1 MQIDQL
7 KLALRR
13 RNPWEAL
20 DLGLIM
26 LRHWR
31 GSIYRM
37 WFATFVPFSLLILAL
52 LWQHPTIAFFVIWW
66 LKPLFDRLLLKIF
79 AEASFGAP
87 PSVREV
93 WQALPR
99 LLRHSGLISGLSFR
113 RFNISRSFDLPVWQ
127 LEAQAGKSGR
137 ARLRVLS
144 RKTGSYAAWLTIVCL
159 HIVAIFE
166 FGFVGLTQL
175 LIPSDGLTA
184 LSWGDVFFGESSKTY
199 ALLFNLSWLLAES
212 IVEPF
217 YVAAGFSLYLN
228 RRSELEG
235 WDIEVTFRRMSERQ
249 RQTTPS
255 TPPSL
260 QRTLMIALLAG
271 GLAWAAISPPH
282 AQAQEQAAGPLPEEF
297 NTLPQTTPIP
307 PKRPDGQI
315 KKRVKIVLDDPL
327 FGQKIEELSW
337 RPRQQDKAPK
347 EKAWWED
354 FLVALANLLA
364 KGTRGLLY
372 VLIALA
378 CVVLLV
384 VLYRHRH
391 LLPGANLPQKK
402 PPETLFGLDVRP
414 ASLPDDIAGAALAE
428 VDAGRYAAAL
438 SLLYRGTLIELIH
451 RKHIEFRSGDTED
464 LCLRRA
470 SGHIDAQ
477 AALYFSRLLDAWKR
491 TAYAETPPD
500 AASARDLCLCWA
512 EHFAERSEAA

>member
-31 GSIYRM
+31 GPIYRV

-52 LWQHPTIAFFVIWW
+52 LWQHPTIAFLVIWW
-66 LKPLFDRLLLKIF
+66 LKPLFDRLLLKAF

-87 PSVREV
+87 PTVREV

-99 LLRHSGLISGLSFR
+99 LLRHSGLIAGLSFR

-166 FGFVGLTQL
+166 FGFVGLIQL

-184 LSWGDVFFGESSKTY
+184 LSWADVFFGESSETY

-212 IVEPF
+212 IVEPY
-217 YVAAGFSLYLN
+217 YVGAGFSLYLN

-260 QRTLMIALLAG
+260 QRTLMIALFAG
-271 GLAWAAISPPH
+271 GLAWAAISPRH
-282 AQAQEQAAGPLPEEF
+282 AQAQEQAAGPLAEELS
-297 NTLPQTTPIP
+297 TLPQATPIP
-307 PKRPDGQI
+307 PRKPDGQI
-315 KKRVKIVLDDPL
+315 KKLAEKVLADPL

-337 RPRQQDKAPK
+337 RPRQQDEAPE
-347 EKAWWED
+347 EKASWED
-354 FLVALANLLA
+354 SLVALANLLA
-364 KGTRGLLY
+364 KGTRGVLY
-372 VLIALA
+372 VLIGLA

-391 LLPGANLPQKK
+391 LLPGVSLAQKK

-414 ASLPDDIAGAALAE
+414 ASMPDDIAGAALAE
-428 VDAGRYAAAL
+428 AEAGRYTAAL

-470 SGHIDAQ
+470 SGRIDAQ
-477 AALYFSRLLDAWKR
+477 AALYFARLLDAWKR

-500 AASARDLCLCWA
+500 AASARDLCLRWA
-512 EHFAERSEAA
+512 EHFAKRSEAA